1 MPCPY
6 PLSAPGIIRCRLPR
20 RIRKPARWGWSRT
33 GRAHA
38 RNRHASARRG
48 SADFRL
54 HKPTTIRRRIARR
67 MLLRPFHSMGEYAIF
82 LQTNRKELRALL
94 QDTLI
99 DVPKIWM
106 GGSAGWPAA

>member
-1 MPCPY
+1 
-6 PLSAPGIIRCRLPR
+6 
-20 RIRKPARWGWSRT
+20 
-33 GRAHA
+33 
-38 RNRHASARRG
+38 
-48 SADFRL
+48 
-54 HKPTTIRRRIARR
+54 